1 MSTYALPE
9 PDSVTKWMV
18 LKPLKLGGKQCR
30 SHGFLFVKLAL
41 IKSTLGWVSIWY
53 RIMFNFIV

>member
-30 SHGFLFVKLAL
+30 SHGLLFVKLAS
-41 IKSTLGWVSIWY
+41 IKSRLWRVSILY
-53 RIMFNFIV
+53 LIICNFIV